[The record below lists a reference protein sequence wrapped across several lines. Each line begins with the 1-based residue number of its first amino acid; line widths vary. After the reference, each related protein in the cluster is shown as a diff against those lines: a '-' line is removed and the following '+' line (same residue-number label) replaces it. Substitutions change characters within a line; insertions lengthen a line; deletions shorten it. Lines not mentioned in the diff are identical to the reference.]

1 MKNRLLSIFC
11 YFLLFLSLW
20 ACKTTQIPQQNNT
33 STDVT
38 FQILQLNDVYEI
50 APLEGGKVAG
60 MARVATLR
68 DKLLAKNPNT
78 LTILAGDFL
87 SPSLTGTLKDKE
99 LGGERIQGLHM
110 VETMNALG
118 VDYVAF
124 GNHEFDISKEALQ
137 RAIDAS
143 NFMWVAGNVLQRK
156 GDTILPFQKNIQGIE
171 NPLPEY
177 VIHTFK
183 NTEEK
188 TLRLGILTVTLPFN
202 KAPYVHYADIFTHTR
217 NTYERIK
224 DKADVFIIISHLE
237 IADDKKLAEMMPE
250 ISLIMGGHD
259 HNNMKVK
266 ASNNYITKADANA
279 KTVYVHTFKLNLESP
294 KKLIIDSELI
304 KIDESLDFQPKT
316 QAVVNKWQ
324 QKADESMK
332 AMGYTPEAVVFETK
346 ELLDGREQSVR
357 YQPTNLGQ
365 MIAKSMLKANKDVQV
380 ALLNSGSIRID
391 DQLTGALTQSDILR
405 ILPYG
410 GEIQQS
416 TWLGAD
422 LLKVLEIGLNT
433 NKGLGGYLQYAGIS
447 QDKDQNWI
455 INGEKIAL
463 KASYQVVLPKF
474 LAEGKEANLGFLKE
488 IPAYDVNTQS
498 SLDVPNDI
506 RQVLIHYLKNQF

>member
-1 MKNRLLSIFC
+1 MKNRLVSILL
-11 YFLLFLSLW
+11 YFWLFLGLW

-33 STDVT
+33 NTEVA

-50 APLEGGKVAG
+50 APLEGGKTAG

-68 DKLLAKNPNT
+68 DKLLAKNPHT

-87 SPSLTGTLKDKE
+87 SPSLIGTLKDKA

-124 GNHEFDISKEALQ
+124 GNHEFDVSRKALQ

-143 NFMWVAGNVLQRK
+143 TFTWIAGNVLQRK
-156 GDTILPFQKNIQGIE
+156 EDMILPFQKNVQDKE

-177 VIHTFK
+177 VVHTFNSEQGK
-183 NTEEK
+183 PF
-188 TLRLGILTVTLPFN
+188 RLGILTVTLPFN
-202 KAPYVHYADIFTHTR
+202 KADYVHYADIFTHTR

-224 DKADVFIIISHLE
+224 HEADIFIIISHLE

-250 ISLIMGGHD
+250 VPIIMGGHD
-259 HNNMKVK
+259 HNHMKVK

-279 KTVYVHTFKLNLESP
+279 KTVYVHTFSIDTKNP
-294 KKLIIDSELI
+294 KKLLLNSELI
-304 KIDESLDFQPKT
+304 KIDENLDLQPKT
-316 QAVVNKWQ
+316 QAVVDKWQ
-324 QKADESMK
+324 QKANESMK
-332 AMGYTPEAVVFETK
+332 AMGYTPEAIVFKTNEP
-346 ELLDGREQSVR
+346 LDGREQSIR
-357 YQPTNLGQ
+357 YQPTTLGQ
-365 MIAKSMLKANKDVQV
+365 MIAKAMLETDKNAQV

-416 TWLGAD
+416 IWLGTD

-433 NKGLGGYLQYAGIS
+433 NKGLGGYLQYAGIR
-447 QDKDQNWI
+447 QDKNQNWV
-455 INGEKIAL
+455 INNAPIDP

-474 LAEGKEANLGFLKE
+474 LAEGKEANLGFIKE
-488 IPAYDVNTQS
+488 FPAYTINTQN
-498 SLDVPNDI
+498 LLGVPNDI
-506 RQVLIHYLKNQF
+506 RHVLIHYLENQF